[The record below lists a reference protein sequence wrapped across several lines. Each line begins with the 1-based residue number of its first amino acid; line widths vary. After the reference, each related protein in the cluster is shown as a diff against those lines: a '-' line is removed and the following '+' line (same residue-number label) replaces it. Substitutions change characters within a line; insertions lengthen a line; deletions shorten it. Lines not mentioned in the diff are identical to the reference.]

1 LLPQQSHSEQGAEA
15 SSAGLSFSTISTPFR
30 GSPGTFQDLRNTRR
44 WWPRAVGLVSLLVFE
59 YFLYHNLHAKISQ
72 WCLAFVLSFFVLSFP
87 ELKSRIPTIRRTSC
101 LVPVSLRYLLFHICA
116 LAIVLAVPS
125 PFPAEYRLLIAVI
138 WLWAGI
144 CTLFFAGAAFFP
156 KDVWRYLFRAS
167 GPAWIYAAATASLAL
182 ALEPALWS
190 IWTSS
195 TGTFGVDLTFWMVAR
210 ILHPFIAVVFTDW
223 RQHIIGSDRF
233 AVEIGGG
240 CSGWEGLGLV
250 AMFTILSL
258 WLSRREYRFPAA
270 LILIPTAMTLTF
282 ALNSVRI
289 AALILI
295 GHHGFPDI
303 AIGGF
308 HSMAGWIAF
317 SGVALGVSLVGP
329 RITWLRT
336 AQAESQ
342 LLSHQTFSNP
352 AVPFLLPF
360 AGILAA
366 GMISMAAAAQ
376 FEWLYPLR
384 FLVALAAFWYCRR
397 DYASIPRWRPGW
409 LPVLAGA
416 VVFVVWIAFDRS
428 SHPDNGIAAGLAS
441 MPAPARITWLSLRT
455 LAAISTVPL
464 AEELA
469 FRGFLLR
476 RIVSPEFESVDFG
489 SWSYIAISVSS
500 FVFGLLHGDRWI
512 VGTIAGAIY
521 AIAMVRRRN
530 LWDAFVAHAVTNAML
545 AAWVLVGGKWYYW

>member
-1 LLPQQSHSEQGAEA
+1 M
-15 SSAGLSFSTISTPFR
+15 STI
-30 GSPGTFQDLRNTRR
+30 
-44 WWPRAVGLVSLLVFE
+44 PRSSSV
-59 YFLYHNLHAKISQ
+59 
-72 WCLAFVLSFFVLSFP
+72 
-87 ELKSRIPTIRRTSC
+87 
-101 LVPVSLRYLLFHICA
+101 VPVSLRYLLLHACS
-116 LAIVLAVPS
+116 LAIVLALPS
-125 PFPAEYRLLIAVI
+125 PFAAQYRVLSAGV
-138 WLWAGI
+138 WFCAGI
-144 CTLFFAGAAFFP
+144 SAFYFAGVAFFP
-156 KDVWRYLFRAS
+156 RDVWRYLLRGTGPLWIWSAVAAS
-167 GPAWIYAAATASLAL
+167 AVVVLVPV
-182 ALEPALWS
+182 LWS
-190 IWTSS
+190 FWTSS
-195 TGTFGVDLTFWMVAR
+195 AGTWGVDLTFWLVAR
-210 ILHPFIAVVFTDW
+210 ILRPFVPVVFTDW
-223 RQHIIGSDRF
+223 GQHIIGSDRF
-233 AVEIGGG
+233 VVEIFGP
-240 CSGWEGLGLV
+240 CSGWEGLALV

-258 WLSRREYRFPAA
+258 WLSRHEYRFPAA
-270 LILIPTAMTLTF
+270 LVVIPVAMALTF

-303 AIGGF
+303 AVGGF

-317 SGVALGVSLVGP
+317 SGIALGVSLVAP
-329 RITWLRT
+329 RVGWLRA
-336 AQAESQ
+336 AQAENQPASER
-342 LLSHQTFSNP
+342 TFSNP

-360 AGILAA
+360 AAILAA
-366 GMISMAAAAQ
+366 GMISMAVASQ

-384 FLVALAAFWYCRR
+384 FLAALAAFWYCRR

-409 LPVLAGA
+409 FPVLAGA

-441 MPAPARITWLSLRT
+441 IPAPARITWLSFRT

-476 RIVSPEFESVDFG
+476 RIVSPEFESLDFG

-500 FVFGLLHGDRWI
+500 LVFGLLHGDRWI
-512 VGTIAGAIY
+512 VGTTAGAIY